1 MGWFAFHL
9 IADILQVEDIKQAQ
23 VLAKDNFHG
32 VIYSIVKY
40 LLSGTL
46 VLSTA
51 RLQLQ
56 LASMAECV
64 ENQTKAFDSPFY
76 NHPNLS

>member
-1 MGWFAFHL
+1 
-9 IADILQVEDIKQAQ
+9 
-23 VLAKDNFHG
+23 
-32 VIYSIVKY
+32 VIYSTVKY

-46 VLSTA
+46 VLSTV

-56 LASMAECV
+56 LAPMAECV